1 MPLLDSGVV
10 LSRRVKKG
18 PGRRPQSVKRR
29 RFIDLRE
36 RGSSINAAAREVE
49 VSRTT
54 SKNWSRGYKTYR
66 NGKAVGFVPALDRL
80 AVRAVSPQ
88 YLSQD
93 EQIII
98 TDLKQAGHSIG
109 SIARE
114 LGRAP
119 STISREVRRNPTQA
133 RGRTGYRSFDAHRQA
148 IERRVRDHDLIVG
161 PSHRSAIGT
170 LVERHTRT
178 IGLIHLPS
186 ADSKTLRHALIERMA
201 DLPAHLLRSI
211 TWDQGTEMARHLGIT
226 SAFGALVY
234 FCDAHSPWQRGS
246 NQNTNGRLRDYFPMG
261 TDLSIHSREHLSA
274 VDRRS

>member
-1 MPLLDSGVV
+1 MQTHAPGRFRSGVV
-10 LSRRVKKG
+10 RRVKKG

-133 RGRTGYRSFDAHRQA
+133 EAAPGTGRSMRIA
-148 IERRVRDHDLIVG
+148 
-161 PSHRSAIGT
+161 
-170 LVERHTRT
+170 
-178 IGLIHLPS
+178 
-186 ADSKTLRHALIERMA
+186 
-201 DLPAHLLRSI
+201 
-211 TWDQGTEMARHLGIT
+211 
-226 SAFGALVY
+226 
-234 FCDAHSPWQRGS
+234 
-246 NQNTNGRLRDYFPMG
+246 
-261 TDLSIHSREHLSA
+261 
-274 VDRRS
+274 RRSSGASVTTI